1 MKDSKKAIIFAGING
16 AGKSTFYNMS
26 QDIPD
31 FKETIRINT
40 DEIVREIGDWRN
52 DADQMK
58 AGKIGIKLRNE
69 AIRQGKS
76 FNEETTLCG
85 KTIIKLFEKLKEN
98 GYKIDLYIDLYYVGL
113 KNSDIALERIKNR
126 VANGGHD
133 IPAEK
138 VRKRYEESRNNL
150 EKVIP
155 LCDSVSVFDNSE
167 SFRRLAT
174 IKEGKLIQKADKV
187 PFWFNSKLKNLISS
201 GKVKSNALAESR
213 KNEKNKKLITKKE
226 RKKLLLFLFLF
237 FPFLILFLKFL

>member
-1 MKDSKKAIIFAGING
+1 MKNNKKAVIFAGTNG

-31 FKETIRINT
+31 FKETVRINT
-40 DEIVREIGDWRN
+40 DEIIRKIGDWRS

-58 AGKIGIKLRNE
+58 AGKTGIKLRNQ
-69 AIRQGKS
+69 AIKQGKS

-98 GYKIDLYIDLYYVGL
+98 GYKIDLYYVGL

-138 VRKRYEESRNNL
+138 VRKRYEESRSNL

-155 LCDSVSVFDNSE
+155 LCNSVSVFDNSE

-201 GKVKSNALAESR
+201 GKVKNNVAIESR
-213 KNEKNKKLITKKE
+213 KNEKIRN
-226 RKKLLLFLFLF
+226 
-237 FPFLILFLKFL
+237 

>member
-1 MKDSKKAIIFAGING
+1 MKDSKKAIIFAGVNG

-31 FKETIRINT
+31 FKETVRINT
-40 DEIVREIGDWRN
+40 DEIVREIGDCQS
-52 DADQMK
+52 DADQAK
-58 AGKIGIKLRNE
+58 AGRIGIKLRNE
-69 AIRQGKS
+69 AIRQSKS

-98 GYKIDLYIDLYYVGL
+98 GYKINLYYVGL
-113 KNSDIALERIKNR
+113 KNSDIALVRIKNR
-126 VANGGHD
+126 VANGGHN

-138 VRKRYEESRNNL
+138 VRKRYEESINNL

-174 IKEGKLIQKADKV
+174 TKEGKLIQKADKV

-201 GKVKSNALAESR
+201 GKVKTDASVESR
-213 KNEKNKKLITKKE
+213 KNKKI
-226 RKKLLLFLFLF
+226 RN
-237 FPFLILFLKFL
+237 

>member
-1 MKDSKKAIIFAGING
+1 MKDRRKAIISAGVNG

-31 FKETIRINT
+31 FKETVRINT
-40 DEIVREIGDWRN
+40 DEIVRKIGDWRS

-69 AIRQGKS
+69 TIRQGKS

-98 GYKIDLYIDLYYVGL
+98 GYKIDLYYVGL
-113 KNSDIALERIKNR
+113 KNSDIALERIKKR
-126 VANGGHD
+126 VAKGGHD

-138 VRKRYEESRNNL
+138 VRKRYEESRSNL

-167 SFRRLAT
+167 AFRRLAT

-187 PFWFNSKLKNLISS
+187 PFWFNSKLKNLISN
-201 GKVKSNALAESR
+201 GKVKSNVAVENR
-213 KNEKNKKLITKKE
+213 KNEKVRN
-226 RKKLLLFLFLF
+226 
-237 FPFLILFLKFL
+237 

>member
-1 MKDSKKAIIFAGING
+1 MKDSKKAIIFAGVNG

-98 GYKIDLYIDLYYVGL
+98 GYKINLYYVGL
-113 KNSDIALERIKNR
+113 KNSDIALVRIKNR
-126 VANGGHD
+126 VANGGHN

-138 VRKRYEESRNNL
+138 VRKRYEESINNL

-201 GKVKSNALAESR
+201 GKVKNNVAIESR
-213 KNEKNKKLITKKE
+213 KNEKIRN
-226 RKKLLLFLFLF
+226 
-237 FPFLILFLKFL
+237 

>member
-1 MKDSKKAIIFAGING
+1 MKDSKKAIIFAGVNG

-31 FKETIRINT
+31 FKETVRINT
-40 DEIVREIGDWRN
+40 DEIVREIGNWQS

-58 AGKIGIKLRNE
+58 AGRIGIKLRNV

-98 GYKIDLYIDLYYVGL
+98 GYKINLYYVGL
-113 KNSDIALERIKNR
+113 KNSDIALVRIKNR
-126 VANGGHD
+126 VANGGHN

-138 VRKRYEESRNNL
+138 VRKRYEESINNL

-174 IKEGKLIQKADKV
+174 TKEGKLIQKADKV

-201 GKVKSNALAESR
+201 GKMKTDASVESR
-213 KNEKNKKLITKKE
+213 KNKKI
-226 RKKLLLFLFLF
+226 RN
-237 FPFLILFLKFL
+237 

>member
-1 MKDSKKAIIFAGING
+1 MKNSRKAIIFAGTNG

-40 DEIVREIGDWRN
+40 DEIVREIGNWRS

-98 GYKIDLYIDLYYVGL
+98 GYKIDLYYVGL
-113 KNSDIALERIKNR
+113 KNADIALERIKNR

-133 IPAEK
+133 IPTEK
-138 VRKRYEESRNNL
+138 VRKRYEESKNNL
-150 EKVIP
+150 EKIIP
-155 LCDSVSVFDNSE
+155 FCDSVSVFDNSE

-174 IKEGKLIQKADKV
+174 IKEDKLIQKADKV

-201 GKVKSNALAESR
+201 GKVKDNVDVEIR
-213 KNEKNKKLITKKE
+213 KSEKIRNQ
-226 RKKLLLFLFLF
+226 
-237 FPFLILFLKFL
+237 

>member
-1 MKDSKKAIIFAGING
+1 M
-16 AGKSTFYNMS
+16 
-26 QDIPD
+26 
-31 FKETIRINT
+31 
-40 DEIVREIGDWRN
+40 
-52 DADQMK
+52 
-58 AGKIGIKLRNE
+58 
-69 AIRQGKS
+69 
-76 FNEETTLCG
+76 
-85 KTIIKLFEKLKEN
+85 
-98 GYKIDLYIDLYYVGL
+98 
-113 KNSDIALERIKNR
+113 
-126 VANGGHD
+126 
-133 IPAEK
+133 
-138 VRKRYEESRNNL
+138 
-150 EKVIP
+150 IP

>member
-1 MKDSKKAIIFAGING
+1 MNFKIERGKMKKAIIFAGVNG
-16 AGKSTFYNMS
+16 AGKSTFYNM
-26 QDIPD
+26 QNIPD

-52 DADQMK
+52 DVDQMK

-69 AIRQGKS
+69 AIKQGKS

-98 GYKIDLYIDLYYVGL
+98 GYKIDLYYVGL
-113 KNSDIALERIKNR
+113 KNADIALERIKKR

-138 VRKRYEESRNNL
+138 VRKRYEESKNNL
-150 EKVIP
+150 EKIIP
-155 LCDSVSVFDNSE
+155 FCDSVSVFDNSE
-167 SFRRLAT
+167 VFGRLAT
-174 IKEGKLIQKADKV
+174 IKEGKLIQKADKI

-201 GKVKSNALAESR
+201 GKVKDNVDVEIR
-213 KNEKNKKLITKKE
+213 KIEKIRNQ
-226 RKKLLLFLFLF
+226 
-237 FPFLILFLKFL
+237 

>member
-1 MKDSKKAIIFAGING
+1 MENRKKAIIFAGTNG

-31 FKETIRINT
+31 FKETVRINT
-40 DEIVREIGDWRN
+40 DEIVREIGNWQSN
-52 DADQMK
+52 ADQMK

-69 AIRQGKS
+69 AIKQGKS

-98 GYKIDLYIDLYYVGL
+98 GYKIDLYYVGL

-138 VRKRYEESRNNL
+138 VRKRYEESRSNL

-155 LCDSVSVFDNSE
+155 FCDSISVFDNSE

-174 IKEGKLIQKADKV
+174 IKEGKLIQKTDKV

-201 GKVKSNALAESR
+201 GKVKNNTPTESR
-213 KNEKNKKLITKKE
+213 KNEKTRN
-226 RKKLLLFLFLF
+226 
-237 FPFLILFLKFL
+237 

>member
-1 MKDSKKAIIFAGING
+1 MKNSRKAIIFAGVNG

-31 FKETIRINT
+31 FKETVRINT

-98 GYKIDLYIDLYYVGL
+98 GYKIDLYYVRL
-113 KNSDIALERIKNR
+113 KNSDIALERIKSR

-138 VRKRYEESRNNL
+138 VRRRYEESRNNL

-155 LCDSVSVFDNSE
+155 FCNSVSIFDNSE

-187 PFWFNSKLKNLISS
+187 PFWFSSKLKNLIST
-201 GKVKSNALAESR
+201 GKVKNNVAVESR
-213 KNEKNKKLITKKE
+213 KNEKIRN
-226 RKKLLLFLFLF
+226 
-237 FPFLILFLKFL
+237 

>member
-1 MKDSKKAIIFAGING
+1 MNFKLEWGKMKNSRKAIIFAGVNG

-31 FKETIRINT
+31 FKETVRINT

-98 GYKIDLYIDLYYVGL
+98 GYKIDLYYVRL
-113 KNSDIALERIKNR
+113 KNSDIALERIKSR

-138 VRKRYEESRNNL
+138 VRRRYEESRNNL

-155 LCDSVSVFDNSE
+155 FCNSVSIFDNSE

-187 PFWFNSKLKNLISS
+187 PFWFSSKLKNLIST
-201 GKVKSNALAESR
+201 GKVKNNVAVESR
-213 KNEKNKKLITKKE
+213 KNEKIRN
-226 RKKLLLFLFLF
+226 
-237 FPFLILFLKFL
+237 

>member
-1 MKDSKKAIIFAGING
+1 MNFKLEWGKMKNSRKAIIFAGVNG

-26 QDIPD
+26 QDIPG
-31 FKETIRINT
+31 FKETVRINT

-98 GYKIDLYIDLYYVGL
+98 GYKIDLYYVRL
-113 KNSDIALERIKNR
+113 KNSDIALERIKSR

-138 VRKRYEESRNNL
+138 VRRRYEESRNNL

-155 LCDSVSVFDNSE
+155 FCNSVSIFDNSE

-187 PFWFNSKLKNLISS
+187 PFWFSSKLKNLIST
-201 GKVKSNALAESR
+201 GKVKNNVAVESR
-213 KNEKNKKLITKKE
+213 KNEKIRN
-226 RKKLLLFLFLF
+226 
-237 FPFLILFLKFL
+237 

>member
-1 MKDSKKAIIFAGING
+1 MKNNKKAVIFAGTNG

-31 FKETIRINT
+31 FKETVRINT
-40 DEIVREIGDWRN
+40 DEIIRKIGDWRS

-58 AGKIGIKLRNE
+58 AGKTGIKLRNE
-69 AIRQGKS
+69 AIKQGKS

-98 GYKIDLYIDLYYVGL
+98 GYKIDLYYVGL

-138 VRKRYEESRNNL
+138 VRKRYEESRSNL

-155 LCDSVSVFDNSE
+155 LCNSVSVFDNSE

-187 PFWFNSKLKNLISS
+187 PFWFNSKLKNLISP
-201 GKVKSNALAESR
+201 GKVKSNVAVENR
-213 KNEKNKKLITKKE
+213 KNEKVRN
-226 RKKLLLFLFLF
+226 
-237 FPFLILFLKFL
+237 

>member
-1 MKDSKKAIIFAGING
+1 MNFKLEWGKMKNSRKAIIFAGVNG

-31 FKETIRINT
+31 FKETVRINT

-98 GYKIDLYIDLYYVGL
+98 GYKIDLYYVGL
-113 KNSDIALERIKNR
+113 KNSDIALERIKSR

-138 VRKRYEESRNNL
+138 VRRRYEESRNNL

-155 LCDSVSVFDNSE
+155 FCNSVSIFDNSE

-187 PFWFNSKLKNLISS
+187 PFWFSSKLKNLIST
-201 GKVKSNALAESR
+201 GKVKNNVAVESR
-213 KNEKNKKLITKKE
+213 KNEKIRN
-226 RKKLLLFLFLF
+226 
-237 FPFLILFLKFL
+237 

>member
-1 MKDSKKAIIFAGING
+1 MKDSKKAIIFAGVNG

-98 GYKIDLYIDLYYVGL
+98 GYKIDLYYVGL

-126 VANGGHD
+126 VANGGHN
-133 IPAEK
+133 IPVEK
-138 VRKRYEESRNNL
+138 VRKRYEESRSNL

-155 LCDSVSVFDNSE
+155 LCNSVSVFDNSE

-187 PFWFNSKLKNLISS
+187 PFWFNSKLKNLISN
-201 GKVKSNALAESR
+201 GKVKNNAPAESR
-213 KNEKNKKLITKKE
+213 KNEKIRNQ
-226 RKKLLLFLFLF
+226 
-237 FPFLILFLKFL
+237 

>member
-1 MKDSKKAIIFAGING
+1 MKNNKKTIIFGGVNG

-31 FKETIRINT
+31 FKETVRINT
-40 DEIVREIGDWRN
+40 DEIVREIGDWQS

-69 AIRQGKS
+69 AISEGKS

-98 GYKIDLYIDLYYVGL
+98 GYKIDLYYVGL

-155 LCDSVSVFDNSE
+155 FCDSVSVFDNSE

-187 PFWFNSKLKNLISS
+187 PFWFNSKLKNLISA
-201 GKVKSNALAESR
+201 GKVKNNTPAESIR
-213 KNEKNKKLITKKE
+213 NTKT
-226 RKKLLLFLFLF
+226 RNQ
-237 FPFLILFLKFL
+237 

>member
-1 MKDSKKAIIFAGING
+1 MVIK
-16 AGKSTFYNMS
+16 
-26 QDIPD
+26 Q
-31 FKETIRINT
+31 RL
-40 DEIVREIGDWRN
+40 IVAQEQN
-52 DADQMK
+52 K
-58 AGKIGIKLRNE
+58 
-69 AIRQGKS
+69 
-76 FNEETTLCG
+76 
-85 KTIIKLFEKLKEN
+85 
-98 GYKIDLYIDLYYVGL
+98 IDLYYVGL

-187 PFWFNSKLKNLISS
+187 PYWFNSKLKNLISS
-201 GKVKSNALAESR
+201 GKVKNNAPAEIR
-213 KNEKNKKLITKKE
+213 KNEKIRN
-226 RKKLLLFLFLF
+226 
-237 FPFLILFLKFL
+237 

>member
-1 MKDSKKAIIFAGING
+1 MKDSKKAIIFAGVNG

-31 FKETIRINT
+31 FKETVRINT
-40 DEIVREIGDWRN
+40 DEIVREIGNWQS

-58 AGKIGIKLRNE
+58 AGRIGIKLRNV

-76 FNEETTLCG
+76 FNEETTPCG

-98 GYKIDLYIDLYYVGL
+98 GYKINLYYVGL
-113 KNSDIALERIKNR
+113 KNSDIALVRIKNR
-126 VANGGHD
+126 VANGGHN

-138 VRKRYEESRNNL
+138 VRKRYEESINNL

-155 LCDSVSVFDNSE
+155 LCDSVSVLDNSE

-174 IKEGKLIQKADKV
+174 TKEGKLIQKADKV

-201 GKVKSNALAESR
+201 GKVKTDASVESR
-213 KNEKNKKLITKKE
+213 KNKKI
-226 RKKLLLFLFLF
+226 RN
-237 FPFLILFLKFL
+237 

>member
-1 MKDSKKAIIFAGING
+1 MKDNKKAIIFAGVNG

-31 FKETIRINT
+31 FKETVRINT

-52 DADQMK
+52 DTDQMK

-98 GYKIDLYIDLYYVGL
+98 GYKIVLYYVGL
-113 KNSDIALERIKNR
+113 KNSDIALERIKSR

-138 VRKRYEESRNNL
+138 VRRRYEESRNNL

-155 LCDSVSVFDNSE
+155 FCNSVSIFDNSE

-187 PFWFNSKLKNLISS
+187 PFWFSSKLKNLIST
-201 GKVKSNALAESR
+201 GKVKNNVAVESR
-213 KNEKNKKLITKKE
+213 KNEKIRN
-226 RKKLLLFLFLF
+226 
-237 FPFLILFLKFL
+237 

>member
-1 MKDSKKAIIFAGING
+1 MKNSRKAIIFAGVNG

-31 FKETIRINT
+31 FKETVRINT

-98 GYKIDLYIDLYYVGL
+98 GYKIDLYYVGL
-113 KNSDIALERIKNR
+113 KNSDIALERIKSR

-138 VRKRYEESRNNL
+138 VRRRYEESRNNL

-155 LCDSVSVFDNSE
+155 FCNSVSIFDNSE

-187 PFWFNSKLKNLISS
+187 PFWFSSKLKNLIST
-201 GKVKSNALAESR
+201 GKVKNNVAVESR
-213 KNEKNKKLITKKE
+213 KNEKIRN
-226 RKKLLLFLFLF
+226 
-237 FPFLILFLKFL
+237 

>member
-1 MKDSKKAIIFAGING
+1 MKNNKKAVIFAGTNG

-31 FKETIRINT
+31 FKETVRINT
-40 DEIVREIGDWRN
+40 DEIIRKIGDWRS

-69 AIRQGKS
+69 AIKQGKS

-98 GYKIDLYIDLYYVGL
+98 GYKIEFVLCGIKKFWHRPW
-113 KNSDIALERIKNR
+113 KNKKPCCKRRIR
-126 VANGGHD
+126 
-133 IPAEK
+133 IPVEK
-138 VRKRYEESRNNL
+138 VRKRYEESRSNL
-150 EKVIP
+150 EKIIP

-201 GKVKSNALAESR
+201 GKVKNNVAIESR
-213 KNEKNKKLITKKE
+213 KNEKIRN
-226 RKKLLLFLFLF
+226 
-237 FPFLILFLKFL
+237 

>member
-1 MKDSKKAIIFAGING
+1 MKDSKKAIIFAGVNG

-40 DEIVREIGDWRN
+40 DEIVREIGDWWN

-98 GYKIDLYIDLYYVGL
+98 GYKIDLYYVGL

-126 VANGGHD
+126 VANGGHN
-133 IPAEK
+133 IPVEK
-138 VRKRYEESRNNL
+138 VRKRYEKSKNNL
-150 EKVIP
+150 EKIIP

-201 GKVKSNALAESR
+201 GKVKNNVAIESR
-213 KNEKNKKLITKKE
+213 KNEKIRN
-226 RKKLLLFLFLF
+226 
-237 FPFLILFLKFL
+237 

>member
-1 MKDSKKAIIFAGING
+1 MKDSKKAIIFAGVNG

-98 GYKIDLYIDLYYVGL
+98 GYKIDLYYVGL
-113 KNSDIALERIKNR
+113 KNSDIALERIKKSR
-126 VANGGHD
+126 CKRWTWYSSWKSK
-133 IPAEK
+133 EK
-138 VRKRYEESRNNL
+138 
-150 EKVIP
+150 IWG
-155 LCDSVSVFDNSE
+155 
-167 SFRRLAT
+167 
-174 IKEGKLIQKADKV
+174 IKK
-187 PFWFNSKLKNLISS
+187 
-201 GKVKSNALAESR
+201 
-213 KNEKNKKLITKKE
+213 
-226 RKKLLLFLFLF
+226 
-237 FPFLILFLKFL
+237 

>member
-1 MKDSKKAIIFAGING
+1 MNFKLEWGKMKNSRKAIIFAGVNG

-31 FKETIRINT
+31 FKETVRINT

-98 GYKIDLYIDLYYVGL
+98 GYKIDLYYVRL
-113 KNSDIALERIKNR
+113 KNSDIALERIKSR

-138 VRKRYEESRNNL
+138 VRRRYEESRNSL

-155 LCDSVSVFDNSE
+155 FCNSVSIFDNSE
-167 SFRRLAT
+167 SFRRLAA

-187 PFWFNSKLKNLISS
+187 PFWFSSKLKNLIST
-201 GKVKSNALAESR
+201 GKVKNNVAVESR
-213 KNEKNKKLITKKE
+213 KNEKIRN
-226 RKKLLLFLFLF
+226 
-237 FPFLILFLKFL
+237 

>member
-1 MKDSKKAIIFAGING
+1 MNFKLEWGKMKNSRKAIIFAGVNG

-31 FKETIRINT
+31 FKETVRINT

-98 GYKIDLYIDLYYVGL
+98 GYKIDLYYVGL
-113 KNSDIALERIKNR
+113 KNSDIALERIKSR

-133 IPAEK
+133 ILAEK
-138 VRKRYEESRNNL
+138 VRRRYEESRNNL

-155 LCDSVSVFDNSE
+155 FCNSVSIFDNSE

-187 PFWFNSKLKNLISS
+187 PFWFSSKLKNLIST
-201 GKVKSNALAESR
+201 GKVKNNVAVESR
-213 KNEKNKKLITKKE
+213 KNEKIRN
-226 RKKLLLFLFLF
+226 
-237 FPFLILFLKFL
+237 

>member
-1 MKDSKKAIIFAGING
+1 MKDSKKAIIFAGVNG

-98 GYKIDLYIDLYYVGL
+98 GYKIDLYYVGL
-113 KNSDIALERIKNR
+113 KNSDIALERKKNR
-126 VANGGHD
+126 VANGGHN
-133 IPAEK
+133 IPVEK
-138 VRKRYEESRNNL
+138 VRKRYEESKNNL
-150 EKVIP
+150 EKIIP

-201 GKVKSNALAESR
+201 GRVKNNALAEIR
-213 KNEKNKKLITKKE
+213 KNKKI
-226 RKKLLLFLFLF
+226 RNQ
-237 FPFLILFLKFL
+237 

>member
-1 MKDSKKAIIFAGING
+1 
-16 AGKSTFYNMS
+16 
-26 QDIPD
+26 
-31 FKETIRINT
+31 
-40 DEIVREIGDWRN
+40 
-52 DADQMK
+52 MK

-98 GYKIDLYIDLYYVGL
+98 GYKIDLYYVRL
-113 KNSDIALERIKNR
+113 KNSDIALERIKSR

-155 LCDSVSVFDNSE
+155 FCNSVSIFDNSE

-187 PFWFNSKLKNLISS
+187 PFWFSSKLKNLIST
-201 GKVKSNALAESR
+201 GKVKNNVAVESR
-213 KNEKNKKLITKKE
+213 KNEKIRN
-226 RKKLLLFLFLF
+226 
-237 FPFLILFLKFL
+237 

>member
-1 MKDSKKAIIFAGING
+1 MKNSRKAIIFAGTNG

-40 DEIVREIGDWRN
+40 DEIVREIGNWRS

-98 GYKIDLYIDLYYVGL
+98 GYKIDLYYVGL
-113 KNSDIALERIKNR
+113 KNADIALERIKNR

-133 IPAEK
+133 IPTEK
-138 VRKRYEESRNNL
+138 VRKRYEESKNKL
-150 EKVIP
+150 EKIIP
-155 LCDSVSVFDNSE
+155 FCDSVSVFDNSE

-174 IKEGKLIQKADKV
+174 IKEDKLIQKADKV

-201 GKVKSNALAESR
+201 GKVKDNVDVEIR
-213 KNEKNKKLITKKE
+213 KSEKIRNQ
-226 RKKLLLFLFLF
+226 
-237 FPFLILFLKFL
+237 

>member
-1 MKDSKKAIIFAGING
+1 MKNSRKAIIFAGVNG

-40 DEIVREIGDWRN
+40 DEIVREIGDWKN

-58 AGKIGIKLRNE
+58 AGKIGIKLRNK
-69 AIRQGKS
+69 AISEGKS

-98 GYKIDLYIDLYYVGL
+98 SYKIDLYYVGL

-155 LCDSVSVFDNSE
+155 FCDSVSVFDNSE

-174 IKEGKLIQKADKV
+174 IKEGKLIQKTDKV

-201 GKVKSNALAESR
+201 GKVENNVDVEIKKS
-213 KNEKNKKLITKKE
+213 EKIRN
-226 RKKLLLFLFLF
+226 
-237 FPFLILFLKFL
+237 